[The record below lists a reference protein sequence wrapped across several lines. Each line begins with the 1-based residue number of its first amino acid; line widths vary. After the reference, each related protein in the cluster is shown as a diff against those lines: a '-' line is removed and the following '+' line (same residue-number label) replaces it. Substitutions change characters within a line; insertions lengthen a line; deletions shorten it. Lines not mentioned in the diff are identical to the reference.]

1 MQLLKGKTALITG
14 AGRGIGRATAELFIE
29 NGAIVYAND
38 IEAGSLDSIACE
50 SLIPMYFDV
59 TDTQAAKAVIMQIKK
74 EQGQLDCLVNNAG
87 IMQDALIGMVD
98 MGVARRIF
106 DINVF
111 AVMELTQLAAR
122 LMKKQESGSIINFAS
137 IVGVRGNIGQLA
149 YSASKGAVIAMTKTA
164 AKELASY
171 KIRVNA
177 VAPGMIDTDLFRS
190 IGEDRVKERISQIGM
205 DRLGTPNEI
214 AQACLFLAS
223 DMSQYITGQIIG
235 IDGSTVI

>member
-14 AGRGIGRATAELFIE
+14 AGRGIGRATAELFVQ

-38 IEAGSLDSIACE
+38 IEVGSLDSIACE
-50 SLIPMYFDV
+50 NLIPVYFDV
-59 TDTQAAKAVIMQIKK
+59 TDTHAAKAVIMKIKK

-87 IMQDALIGMVD
+87 VMQDALIGMVD
-98 MGVARRIF
+98 MNVARRIF

-111 AVMELTQLAAR
+111 AIMDLVQLAAR

-149 YSASKGAVIAMTKTA
+149 YSASKGAVIAMTKTS
-164 AKELASY
+164 AKELAPNNV
-171 KIRVNA
+171 RVNA

-190 IGEDRVKERISQIGM
+190 IGEERVNERISQIGM
-205 DRLGTPNEI
+205 GRLGTPDEI

-223 DMSQYITGQIIG
+223 DMSQYITGQVIV
-235 IDGSTVI
+235 IDGSTTI